1 MHSVSIFKSSSFFWP
16 ASLVLLHH
24 ALGSV
29 IVYFVPVTLDE
40 GISSAV
46 VPSAGLLDVLENEK
60 YCDVTFIVE
69 GERFKAH
76 RVILASQ
83 CEYFDRY

>member
-1 MHSVSIFKSSSFFWP
+1 M
-16 ASLVLLHH
+16 
-24 ALGSV
+24 
-29 IVYFVPVTLDE
+29 TLDE

-60 YCDVTFIVE
+60 YCDVTFVVD
-69 GERFKAH
+69 GEKFKAH

-83 CEYFDRY
+83 CEYFDRYQCHCRAINMTCKMTCRPIWI